1 MSDAISIENVSK
13 IYRLG
18 EINRSQLFGDIRRW
32 VQRKVGVGQGFGNPV
47 CEEEEGDKRDVFWAL
62 KDISIKIRQGETL
75 AIIGANGAGK
85 STLLKIISR
94 ITAPTEG
101 VVRICGRVGSLLEV
115 GTGFH
120 PDLTGRDNV
129 YLNGAILGML
139 RSEVKAKFDDIVSF
153 AGVERFI
160 DTPVKHYSSGMYVRL
175 AFSVASYLEPEIL
188 IVDEV
193 LSVGDAKFQDKCMD
207 RIRALIKDGRT
218 LIFVSHGAETVAKIC
233 DRAIYLKEGKMAYD
247 GDTMSAIEE
256 YYLDQYIDLKTL
268 DKTRELMRETIKEK
282 AL

>member
-1 MSDAISIENVSK
+1 MSNAISIENVSK

-18 EINRSQLFGDIRRW
+18 EINRAQFFGDIGRW
-32 VQRKVGVGQGFGNPV
+32 LHRKVRLNQGFGNPV
-47 CEEEEGDKRDVFWAL
+47 GEKGEAVEKDIFWAL
-62 KDISIKIRQGETL
+62 RDVSLKIPQGETM

-94 ITAPTEG
+94 ITAPSKG
-101 VVRICGRVGSLLEV
+101 IVRIRGRVGSLLEV

-129 YLNGAILGML
+129 YLNGAILGMQQ
-139 RSEVKAKFDDIVSF
+139 REVKGKFDDIVSF
-153 AGVERFI
+153 AGVEKFI

-175 AFSVASYLEPEIL
+175 AFAVASYLEPEIL

-193 LSVGDAKFQDKCMD
+193 LSVGDQKFQDKCMA
-207 RIRALIKDGRT
+207 RINDLIKDGRT
-218 LIFVSHGAETVAKIC
+218 LIFVSHGAETVVKIC
-233 DRAIYLKEGKMAYD
+233 KRAIYLKEGRVAYD

-256 YYLDQYIDLKTL
+256 YYLDQYIDVKSL
-268 DKTRELMRETIKEK
+268 DKVRETAAELS
-282 AL
+282 A